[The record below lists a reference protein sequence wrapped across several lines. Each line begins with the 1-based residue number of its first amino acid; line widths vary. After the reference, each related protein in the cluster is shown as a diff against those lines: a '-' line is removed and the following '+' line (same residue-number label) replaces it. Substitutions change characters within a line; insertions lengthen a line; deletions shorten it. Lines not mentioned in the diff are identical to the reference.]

1 MNRQIVLAHPFGN
14 ANVRQALSALHK
26 AGMLRRFITTIS
38 ADHVGIRKIL
48 PQSIQLEIGRRS
60 FSPLPKSFIE
70 PHASLEA
77 FRLIGNRV
85 GRKYPWFSR
94 FFPTVDDVWRAI
106 DESLYKMTRD
116 NDHEQ
121 LSVYAYEDGAF
132 KTFSLLKRSRKV
144 YELPIGYWKSMHQIL
159 GEESETNS
167 DWAVTLSGLRDS
179 QDKLDRKDQ
188 ELALAHQI
196 VVPSDFVASTLPV
209 IYQKRTTTIPY
220 GCPPPITDQ
229 QITHSQ
235 GGPLKV
241 FFCGSLGQRKGLSY
255 LFDAVAKMG
264 SHAEL
269 TIVGSEVAPCPALTR
284 ALQKTRYFNTLPH
297 QKVLELMRLSD
308 VMVFPTLFEGRA
320 LVVLEALS
328 QGIPVI
334 TTINSGTADVIVDG
348 KSGFLVP
355 VRSTE
360 AIHHALQLLHQ
371 DRELLSHMKFG
382 ALQIAKRS
390 GWDGYQEKLVN
401 SLTVVKGLS
410 GDESEDANAARAEL

>member
-1 MNRQIVLAHPFGN
+1 
-14 ANVRQALSALHK
+14 
-26 AGMLRRFITTIS
+26 
-38 ADHVGIRKIL
+38 
-48 PQSIQLEIGRRS
+48 
-60 FSPLPKSFIE
+60 
-70 PHASLEA
+70 
-77 FRLIGNRV
+77 
-85 GRKYPWFSR
+85 
-94 FFPTVDDVWRAI
+94 
-106 DESLYKMTRD
+106 
-116 NDHEQ
+116 
-121 LSVYAYEDGAF
+121 
-132 KTFSLLKRSRKV
+132 
-144 YELPIGYWKSMHQIL
+144 
-159 GEESETNS
+159 
-167 DWAVTLSGLRDS
+167 
-179 QDKLDRKDQ
+179 
-188 ELALAHQI
+188 
-196 VVPSDFVASTLPV
+196 
-209 IYQKRTTTIPY
+209 
-220 GCPPPITDQ
+220 
-229 QITHSQ
+229 
-235 GGPLKV
+235 
-241 FFCGSLGQRKGLSY
+241 